1 MGVSEITALVRACGG
16 CHGLFFEVKH
26 VEKLY
31 AGVIVDVRAEAVNRI
46 FQYAIPERYRATIEI
61 GHRVLV
67 PFGRRKLEGYVVEL
81 TDELE
86 VEKERL
92 RSILKPLD
100 PEPAILPSL
109 VELARW
115 MGETY
120 AGLFSE
126 ALQYMLPPA
135 RRYGREKM
143 RVKTA
148 QLVTLLEPEPQ
159 LRKNAWV
166 QRRVVEVL
174 QA

>member
-1 MGVSEITALVRACGG
+1 MDATG
-16 CHGLFFEVKH
+16 FFEVKH

-100 PEPAILPSL
+100 PEPAILPS
-109 VELARW
+109 W
-115 MGETY
+115 WSWP
-120 AGLFSE
+120 AGWGNLCR
-126 ALQYMLPPA
+126 ALLRSPAVHAAPA
-135 RRYGREKM
+135 RRYGRE
-143 RVKTA
+143 RVG
-148 QLVTLLEPEPQ
+148 
-159 LRKNAWV
+159 
-166 QRRVVEVL
+166 
-174 QA
+174 